1 MSAEELDALIGDR
14 DYKLFLNSRNEI
26 YRQRDMKNKPPS
38 RAEAIRMMAAE
49 PNLIR
54 RPLVIRGKKISLG
67 FDEDSLRE
75 IAK

>member
-1 MSAEELDALIGDR
+1 LSAVELETLIGDR

-26 YRQRDMKNKPPS
+26 YRQRDMKNNPPS

-67 FDEDSLRE
+67 FDENSLRE
-75 IAK
+75 ISK